1 MRLLKHG
8 LGKRSPLFFNFNAGV
23 SLNPSAYTA
32 FNKPPVTAPITLPS
46 PAVAPIDK
54 TDLFTSSVDKSNT
67 VNNSNTAYSLYN
79 GVSFKPLRPDDF
91 ANSFWADHGAKEPLT
106 FGFDGNIKQELP
118 ETFNSSDVYK
128 KTEEQNRKTEDKIL
142 ELNAKQQEANAKMWE
157 KVIAMIPQLI
167 QVGAKAFS
175 GSGTA

>member
-8 LGKRSPLFFNFNAGV
+8 LGKRSPLFFAGV
-23 SLNPSAYTA
+23 SFNPRSPYTA
-32 FNKPPVTAPITLPS
+32 IDFNKTPVTAPITLTS
-46 PAVAPIDK
+46 SAAAPIDK
-54 TDLFTSSVDKSNT
+54 ADFFTSSVDKSNT

-79 GVSFKPLRPDDF
+79 SVSLKPWTADDS
-91 ANSFWADHGAKEPLT
+91 ANSFWADHGAEEPLR

-142 ELNAKQQEANAKMWE
+142 ELNAKQQEANAKNTQSML
-157 KVIAMIPQLI
+157 AMFAQIIQLG
-167 QVGAKAFS
+167 VKAFS

>member
-1 MRLLKHG
+1 M
-8 LGKRSPLFFNFNAGV
+8 
-23 SLNPSAYTA
+23 NPSAYTA
-32 FNKPPVTAPITLPS
+32 FNKPPVTAPITENPFLTS
-46 PAVAPIDK
+46 SAAIDK

-67 VNNSNTAYSLYN
+67 AHSLYN
-79 GVSFKPLRPDDF
+79 GVSLKPLRPDDF

-142 ELNAKQQEANAKMWE
+142 EVNAERQKANAE
-157 KVIAMIPQLI
+157 KWGKLFEMFTQLI

>member
-23 SLNPSAYTA
+23 SFNNPIDFKT
-32 FNKPPVTAPITLPS
+32 PVTAPITLTS
-46 PAVAPIDK
+46 SAAAPIDN
-54 TDLFTSSVDKSNT
+54 TPAAFFTSSV
-67 VNNSNTAYSLYN
+67 NNPNTAYSLYN
-79 GVSFKPLRPDDF
+79 GVSLKPLSPDDF

-128 KTEEQNRKTEDKIL
+128 KTEEQNRKTEEDFRKLKL
-142 ELNAKQQEANAKMWE
+142 EEQKANAE
-157 KVIAMIPQLI
+157 KWGKLFEMLSKIAQL
-167 QVGAKAFS
+167 VPKAFS
-175 GSGTA
+175 GIGTA